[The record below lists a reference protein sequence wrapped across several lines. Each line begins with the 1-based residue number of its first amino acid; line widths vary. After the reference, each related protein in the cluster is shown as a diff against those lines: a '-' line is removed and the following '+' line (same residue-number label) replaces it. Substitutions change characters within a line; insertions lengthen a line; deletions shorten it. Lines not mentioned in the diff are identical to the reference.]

1 MISIKVATF
10 ATILLFFAMKIVET
24 QPIRNSDP
32 MHTILCLSEPNTRR
46 VNFEFSVETHVY
58 SMCEEV
64 DQHFDGWGG

>member
-1 MISIKVATF
+1 MISIKVTTF

-46 VNFEFSVETHVY
+46 VNFEFSLETHVY

-64 DQHFDGWGG
+64 DPHFDEWGG